1 MTRKGNDTSWTL
13 YLYALPYLVLWGL
26 AVYGLVTFNYG
37 KFGSELFY
45 GSIIS
50 FWLIYH
56 IINLTFAIFCALGR
70 PIYRSSER
78 FTVDEAMVIEVDDD
92 SYQVRVC
99 DISETGISF
108 YTDLPLYLPKEKN

>member
-1 MTRKGNDTSWTL
+1 MDVVPLCASL
-13 YLYALPYLVLWGL
+13 SCFI

-99 DISETGISF
+99 DFRNGDFILYGFTIVFAERKR
-108 YTDLPLYLPKEKN
+108 TDA

>member
-1 MTRKGNDTSWTL
+1 MVWLLLTMED
-13 YLYALPYLVLWGL
+13 LVQS
-26 AVYGLVTFNYG
+26 F
-37 KFGSELFY
+37 FY

-108 YTDLPLYLPKEKN
+108 YRIYHCICRKKKN